1 MSLFKN
7 VIVFCI
13 DPSWNQDLAQAE
25 EALGAHRFAPCG
37 ASQEKSTGWVPPR
50 GQEHGPLIESIQGQW
65 LLEFMIEAKSIP
77 GSVVRRK
84 VDERAAQI
92 EATTGRRP
100 GRKEQKEM
108 KEQVT
113 QELLPMAF
121 SRYARVMVWVDRT
134 QRRLVINASNLARAD
149 EVVSSLIEQLS
160 GLGVSALHTAIEP
173 ASAMSGW
180 LHTQEPPADFS
191 IDRECELKATDD
203 SKAAVRY
210 AKHALDIDEVRAH
223 IDAGKR
229 PTRLAM
235 TWDDRVSFELTEGLQ
250 LRKLVFLE
258 GTDKAAEGGKPED
271 DFDAD
276 AAIATG
282 ELGQL
287 LPALIEALGGEQQIG
302 GGGLPMEAPARTGA
316 PVASGTEPAAEEEEA
331 PF

>member
-1 MSLFKN
+1 VSLFKN

-13 DPSWNQDLAQAE
+13 DPTWSQDLAQAE
-25 EALGAHRFAPCG
+25 EALSAHRFAPCG

-65 LLEFMIEAKSIP
+65 LLEFMIEAKTVP

-84 VDERAAQI
+84 VEERVAQI

-113 QELLPMAF
+113 HELLPMAF
-121 SRYARVMVWVDRT
+121 SRFVRVMVWIDRT
-134 QRRLVINASNLARAD
+134 QRRLVINAGNLARAD
-149 EVVSSLIEQLS
+149 EVVSSLVEQLP

-203 SKAAVRY
+203 TKAAVRY

-235 TWDDRVSFELTEGLQ
+235 TWDDRVSFELTEGMQ

-282 ELGQL
+282 ELSQL
-287 LPALIEALGGEQQIG
+287 LPALVEALGGEQQIG
-302 GGGLPMEAPARTGA
+302 GGGLPLPAEPKA
-316 PVASGTEPAAEEEEA
+316 AAASGATSDAPAEEEEA